1 MPKFIEDD
9 DIVLNIKATKQFTD
23 REEPRKV
30 FWEKYNQMLNNMEN
44 NKNPIQVISYYGFGG
59 IGKSSLLHKIN
70 EELDEQASNSKIE
83 FIDFEKL
90 VELNNNIL
98 DILKVIRQDLKDKY
112 KFSFPIFD
120 LVVYVYETK
129 MGKTATKPELNS
141 IFDENKELGFLKD
154 VIGEIP
160 LIGTFAK
167 VIYYADAG
175 RNMLQDRLKNRK
187 LRERL
192 LDIENSSI
200 ENIKEHLAYYF
211 AMDLRENLK
220 NEKAPFVFF
229 IDTYEKLVNEL
240 SQIGD
245 PLKNDLWLRA
255 DEGLIC
261 RTPNTLWVIA
271 GREKLKWEELD
282 SSWKGTLEQ
291 HLLGT
296 LSFADTMQF
305 LKTAGI
311 ENEDLIHQLY
321 ALTHGNPMYLDMC
334 VDTYIKVAEKG
345 KTPTIEDFG
354 ADTTKLIKRFLM
366 YMNDTERDF
375 SIMLA
380 YVPEWTDETIEDIS
394 IKMNGTF
401 SFSLYEKVKTFSF
414 IVNENGKY
422 IMHENV
428 RDIIIANTPEI
439 QKNKYQRILQED
451 TNIKL
456 NEATKIEE
464 KRISEIIQTENN
476 DELQD
481 EKIAFIDNY
490 ESKSAYNQVI
500 QKLYL
505 ELFDEKDEELFNN
518 KVLFLIEKINEYED
532 RFNEPIYFND
542 WQKVPFPESKYNKL
556 LKSFN
561 KYVTSEMIYEYYE
574 ELKELWGKY
583 SEEAILPIKHN
594 LRWDNIKF
602 SEKEINPFLNAIE
615 SSIGKN
621 NLYYISVYGLCEKS
635 QETAIE
641 FVKSIKEYNG
651 SKNSFYMKLI
661 LRAASEYML
670 DQCYFKNTALTH
682 EFYENY
688 YLHEKDIAVTAMEN
702 FSIAINTLK
711 ENPDLLDLD
720 ILKRLYDV
728 YVGFDMHKEK
738 PLTSLLFEYI
748 YSIRYIALKTSN
760 QEVIDCFLRIFKEFI
775 GGDDNEKN
783 SISIDKILLSKTLD
797 FLKELKLHYEELYGK
812 DHYNVNEMEDFIDKF
827 EDLTPAKLER
837 IMRSKIERYGF
848 GDRKSQRSLETYA
861 IEVKNTSK
869 SGEEAKA
876 FFDIIFCNV
885 KEMIKTFNKE
895 ELYEKSEP
903 YKDAPIVAFCEWVEN
918 IKDCLEEICK
928 DEYYNR
934 ILEIDSILYKYYDDS
949 KFDAYY
955 IASLIEYDITQFI
968 EISSRLKDE
977 AQITNAIRIVKDVI
991 EHRYTND
998 CFQKP
1003 IIAYALYKVYHFIN
1017 NKKINSLDYKEL
1029 KDTYYNQIDT
1039 LEQVIKYEL
1048 YENFGLSYEYEW
1060 TEKLFKMLSERDTNA
1075 FHNYD
1080 AERLEKFLKIIEDM
1094 KILYEL
1100 YVKEYGE
1107 KSHKSILAQAYTG
1120 LLDIITFLK
1129 NGKDTL
1135 DKALILADSEDEDL
1149 KLELTEIKNIADT
1162 YIAIQ
1167 KNSKSFNDLVLFD
1180 YTLSDLHNI
1189 TDEFK

>member
-1 MPKFIEDD
+1 MPKFVEDD
-9 DIVLNIKATKQFTD
+9 DIALNIKATKEFTD

-30 FWEKYNQMLNNMEN
+30 FWEKYNQMLNNMGN

-70 EELDEQASNSKIE
+70 EELEEQASNSKIE

-90 VELNNNIL
+90 VELNNNVL
-98 DILKVIRQDLKDKY
+98 DVLKVIRQDLKDKY

-129 MGKTATKPELNS
+129 MGKTATKPELSS

-167 VIYYADAG
+167 IIYYADAG

-211 AMDLRENLK
+211 AMDLKENLK

-245 PLKNDLWLRA
+245 PLKNDLWLRS

-345 KTPTIEDFG
+345 KIPTIEDFG
-354 ADTTKLIKRFLM
+354 GDTTKLIKRFLM

-401 SFSLYEKVKTFSF
+401 SFSLYEKVKKFSF

-422 IMHENV
+422 KMHENV
-428 RDIIIANTPEI
+428 KDIIIANTPEI

-464 KRISEIIQTENN
+464 KRINEILKTENN
-476 DELQD
+476 GKSD

-490 ESKSAYNQVI
+490 ESKYTYSQIIQNLYNEI
-500 QKLYL
+500 L
-505 ELFDEKDEELFNN
+505 EEKEENSFNG

-532 RFNEPIYFND
+532 RFNEPIYLND
-542 WQKVPFPESKYNKL
+542 WQKVPFPESKYNKI
-556 LKSFN
+556 LKAFN
-561 KYVTSEMIYEYYE
+561 KYVHLEIVLEYYE
-574 ELKELWGKY
+574 ELKEAWGKY
-583 SEEAILPIKHN
+583 SSEAILPITHN
-594 LRWDNIKF
+594 LRWKNINFNEEQMQYILK
-602 SEKEINPFLNAIE
+602 AIE

-621 NLYYISVYGLCEKS
+621 NLYYISAYGLCTDS
-635 QETAIE
+635 QKASMDFINN
-641 FVKSIKEYNG
+641 IKEYNG
-651 SKNSFYMKLI
+651 VKNKHYMTLI
-661 LRAASEYML
+661 LDSSS
-670 DQCYFKNTALTH
+670 QSIISNSIIGSSLTTSD
-682 EFYENY
+682 FYEKY
-688 YLHEKDIAVTAMEN
+688 YLYEKNIEKTAIEN

-711 ENPDLLDLD
+711 DNPDLLDLI
-720 ILKRLYDV
+720 ILKKIYETYTSFYL
-728 YVGFDMHKEK
+728 HKVN
-738 PLTSLLFEYI
+738 PLTNLMFEYV

-760 QEVIDCFLRIFKEFI
+760 QEVIDCFLSIFKEFI
-775 GGDDNEKN
+775 GGNE
-783 SISIDKILLSKTLD
+783 IDKILLSKTLD
-797 FLKELKLHYEELYGK
+797 FLRELKLHYEELYGK

-837 IMRSKIERYGF
+837 IMRSKVERYGF
-848 GDRKSQRSLETYA
+848 GDRKTQRSLETYA

-885 KEMIKTFNKE
+885 KEMIKAFNKE

-903 YKDAPIVAFCEWVEN
+903 YKDAPIIAFCKWVEN

-934 ILEIDSILYKYYDDS
+934 ILEIDSILYKYYDNS

-968 EISSRLKDE
+968 EISSVIKDE
-977 AQITNAIRIVKDVI
+977 SQITNAIQIIKDII
-991 EHRYTND
+991 EHKYTNN
-998 CFQKP
+998 CFQKL
-1003 IIAYALYKVYHFIN
+1003 IIAYAIYKVYHFIN
-1017 NKKINSLDYKEL
+1017 NKKINSLDYKKL
-1029 KDTYYNQIDT
+1029 KDKDTYCNQIDT
-1039 LEQVIKYEL
+1039 LEQVIKYDL
-1048 YENFGLSYEYEW
+1048 YENVGLSYKYKWIEE
-1060 TEKLFKMLSERDTNA
+1060 LFTMLSEKNDNA
-1075 FHNYD
+1075 FHNHD
-1080 AERLEKFLKIIEDM
+1080 KEKLEKFLKIIEDM
-1094 KILYEL
+1094 KKLHEL
-1100 YVKEYGE
+1100 YVKEFGE
-1107 KSHKSILAQAYTG
+1107 KLYKSILLQAYIG
-1120 LLDIITFLK
+1120 LLEIIIFLE
-1129 NGKDTL
+1129 NGKNIIEE
-1135 DKALILADSEDEDL
+1135 ALILADSEDEVL
-1149 KLELTEIKNIADT
+1149 KSELTEIKNVADT
-1162 YIAIQ
+1162 YIEIQ
-1167 KNSKSFNDLVLFD
+1167 KNSKNFNGSVLFD
-1180 YTLSDLHNI
+1180 YTLIDIL
-1189 TDEFK
+1189 